1 MLGFVIVSHSKR
13 LADEVIELCNEM
25 KKYDFPVI
33 NGSGTDGDYLGSNPL
48 IIAEAIKKAYLE
60 DGVAIFGDLGSS
72 ILNAELALEFLT
84 DEKYNKEKIKIMD
97 APLVEGVLMGMAIND
112 EKLILEDLQEEL
124 EELKLLSKI

>member
-25 KKYDFPVI
+25 KKYNFPVI
-33 NGSGTDGDYLGSNPL
+33 NGSGTDEDYLGSNPL
-48 IIAEAIKKAYLE
+48 IIAEAIKKAYTE

-72 ILNAELALEFLT
+72 ILNAELALEFL
-84 DEKYNKEKIKIMD
+84 DSEEYDKEKIRIMD

-112 EKLILEDLQEEL
+112 KKLSLKDLE
-124 EELKLLSKI
+124 EELKELKFLSKI

>member
-25 KKYDFPVI
+25 KKYNFPVV
-33 NGSGTDGDYLGSNPL
+33 NGSGTEEDYLGSNPL
-48 IIAEAIKKAYLE
+48 IIAEAIKKAYVE

-72 ILNAELALEFLT
+72 ILNAELALEFL
-84 DEKYNKEKIKIMD
+84 DSEEYDKEKIKIMD

-112 EKLILEDLQEEL
+112 KKLLLKDLEEEL
-124 EELKLLSKI
+124 KELKLLSKI